1 MVAILS
7 HRFFYLNGSIS
18 NCVLLFFLFP
28 VLLGAIAKSARAAGI
43 SATQADKYA
52 SNLLNRLPGN

>member
-1 MVAILS
+1 M
-7 HRFFYLNGSIS
+7 S
-18 NCVLLFFLFP
+18 NCVLLFFLSP